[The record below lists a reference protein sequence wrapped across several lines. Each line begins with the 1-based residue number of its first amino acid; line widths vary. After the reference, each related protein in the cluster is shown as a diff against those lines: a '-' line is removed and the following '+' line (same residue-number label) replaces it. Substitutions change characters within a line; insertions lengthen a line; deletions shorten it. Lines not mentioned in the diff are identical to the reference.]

1 MTKFD
6 EIIESL
12 SAVIQNPEKVVQD
25 YKEKN
30 RQRRYRMFPYIHTGA
45 VGTCCRLSS
54 CRCVGKSSGI

>member
-25 YKEKN
+25 YKEK
-30 RQRRYRMFPYIHTGA
+30 TGK
-45 VGTCCRLSS
+45 GCRTGP
-54 CRCVGKSSGI
+54 CTKP